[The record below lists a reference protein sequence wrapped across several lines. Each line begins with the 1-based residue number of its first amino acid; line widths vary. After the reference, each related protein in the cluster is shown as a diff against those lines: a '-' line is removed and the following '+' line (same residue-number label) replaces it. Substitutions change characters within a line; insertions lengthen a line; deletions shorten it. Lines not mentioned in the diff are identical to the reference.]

1 MKSEL
6 ERRKQLFIQNE
17 VNNLTMYNAKNHE
30 KLPIIFLVID
40 NYDLVKEEM
49 ADYENLFTQFSR
61 DGQALGVYFIL
72 TATRVNSV
80 RQPLL
85 NNFKTKIFHYLMD
98 STEILG
104 ILGRTP
110 FEQEAIPGRAIVKK
124 DEMYF
129 LQTYLP
135 VEGEDDV
142 EILENL
148 QAFIQKQKVK
158 YMNTVKPTSIPML
171 PHTLSMEEF
180 KNDYIKDENESSIMI
195 GLCEEQVVPISLSFE
210 KNPHLLIVGQYRK
223 GKTNSIKVI
232 LQSLVKNQEVMIGLY
247 DNVDRGLLS
256 FTKHENVD
264 YLDSKEEIVK
274 WLDQVELIMQK
285 REAYYSECVRNKKE
299 IPTFPKIVFLVDHF
313 ARFQQNSDSIMHD
326 RLAKF
331 MKEGSYLGFSVI
343 VAGNAPDFS
352 KGYDAFTTE
361 LKQVRHALLLM
372 KKAEQNLFTLSF
384 QRNEQDIRPGYGY
397 FIENGKERLLQIPYM
412 TERGD
417 KVEQQV

>member
-1 MKSEL
+1 
-6 ERRKQLFIQNE
+6 
-17 VNNLTMYNAKNHE
+17 
-30 KLPIIFLVID
+30 
-40 NYDLVKEEM
+40 
-49 ADYENLFTQFSR
+49 
-61 DGQALGVYFIL
+61 
-72 TATRVNSV
+72 
-80 RQPLL
+80 
-85 NNFKTKIFHYLMD
+85 MD

-135 VEGEDDV
+135 VEGEYDV

-180 KNDYIKDENESSIMI
+180 KNDYIKDENESSVMI

-285 REAYYSECVRNKKE
+285 RETYYSDCVRNKKE
-299 IPTFPKIVFLVDHF
+299 IPSFPKIVFLVDHF